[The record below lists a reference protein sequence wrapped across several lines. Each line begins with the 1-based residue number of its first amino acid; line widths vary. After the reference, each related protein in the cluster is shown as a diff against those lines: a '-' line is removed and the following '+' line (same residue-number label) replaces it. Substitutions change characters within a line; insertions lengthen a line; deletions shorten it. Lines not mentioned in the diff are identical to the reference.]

1 MDDPMISLGW
11 DEAWA
16 ATFRGLGLDGIH
28 PARVVQAHRDSWLV
42 AGVEPA
48 EEPRRATVAGRL
60 RHETL
65 GPADL
70 PAVGDWVATTVSTD
84 ALVIQAVLARRSAV
98 GRAPRDETGR
108 GGIRSADEQVLA
120 ANVDDVLVVSGLDR
134 DFNLRRIERYLAVA
148 WSSGAT
154 PLLVLNKADLDAD
167 VEGHRVAA
175 QAVAPGVE
183 VIAISAHTGAGLD
196 DLRMRLRPGRTAVIL
211 GSSGVGKSTLL
222 NALLGT
228 GRQLTGAVREDDQ
241 RGRHTT
247 TARELVVLPSGAL
260 LIDTPG
266 LRSLDVAGAADGM
279 DAAFA
284 DVAELARSC
293 RFQDCR
299 HAGEP
304 GCAVTASIAAGNL
317 AAERLASYRKLEKEL
332 AFEARKRSPRAMA
345 EERRR
350 WRLIHQSAQRHA
362 RDRYG
367 ADWQ

>member
-154 PLLVLNKADLDAD
+154 PLLVLNKADVDDDLEA
-167 VEGHRVAA
+167 HRLAA
-175 QAVAPGVE
+175 AAVAPGVD
-183 VIAISAHTGAGLD
+183 VVAISARTGTGLD
-196 DLRMRLRPGRTAVIL
+196 GLQSRLRPGRTAVIV
-211 GSSGVGKSTLL
+211 GSSGVGKSTLV
-222 NALLGT
+222 NALLGSQ
-228 GRQLTGAVREDDQ
+228 RQATGAVRADDQ

-247 TARELVVLPSGAL
+247 TMRELVTLPSGAL

-266 LRSLDVAGAADGM
+266 LRSLDVAGASEGM

-284 DVAELARSC
+284 DVVELAQGC
-293 RFQDCR
+293 RFADCR

-304 GCAVTASIAAGNL
+304 GCAVRASIASGEL
-317 AAERLASYRKLEKEL
+317 PSERLASYRKLEREL
-332 AFEARKRSPRAMA
+332 AFQARKRDPRAMA

-350 WRLIHQSAQRHA
+350 WRIVNQSVQRHA
-362 RDRYG
+362 RARYG
-367 ADWQ
+367 EEWR